1 MNMADVDTR
10 WKQRLPSFNLV
21 FDQLND
27 AVSLMAARE
36 LSPLERQGVIQA
48 FEYTYEL
55 GWNMLRDYLRWQGNA
70 ELSGSRDTL
79 REAFS
84 AKLIDDG
91 EIWMN
96 MLQDRNRTSHTYNE
110 ATATE
115 ILHNIQVHY
124 HVLFQKLQR
133 KMTSLASTG

>member
-36 LSPLERQGVIQA
+36 LSRLERQGVIQA

-55 GWNMLRDYLRWQGNA
+55 GWNVLRDYLRWQGNA

-115 ILHNIQVHY
+115 ILNNIQVHY

>member
-1 MNMADVDTR
+1 MDEVETR
-10 WKQRLPSFNLV
+10 WKQRLANFNKA
-21 FDQLND
+21 FGQLSD
-27 AVSLMAARE
+27 AVALMAARA

-55 GWNMLRDYLRWQGNA
+55 GWNVLRDYLRWQGNA

-91 EIWMN
+91 EIWMD

-110 ATATE
+110 ATAAE
-115 ILHNIQVHY
+115 ILNNIQAHY
-124 HVLFQKLQR
+124 HAQFQKLQW
-133 KMTSLASTG
+133 KMNSLASTG

>member
-1 MNMADVDTR
+1 MADVDTR

-21 FDQLND
+21 FDQLSD

-48 FEYTYEL
+48 FEYTCEL
-55 GWNMLRDYLRWQGNA
+55 GWNVLRDYLRGQGNA

-115 ILHNIQVHY
+115 ILNNIQAHY
-124 HVLFQKLQR
+124 HAMFEKLQS
-133 KMTSLASTG
+133 KMNSLANTG

>member
-1 MNMADVDTR
+1 MADVDTR

-27 AVSLMAARE
+27 AVSSMAARE

-55 GWNMLRDYLRWQGNA
+55 GWNVLRDYLRWQGNA

>member
-1 MNMADVDTR
+1 MADVDTR

-55 GWNMLRDYLRWQGNA
+55 GWNVLRDYLRWQGNA

>member
-55 GWNMLRDYLRWQGNA
+55 GWNVLRDYLRWQGNA

-115 ILHNIQVHY
+115 ILNNIQVHY

-133 KMTSLASTG
+133 KMTSLASTA